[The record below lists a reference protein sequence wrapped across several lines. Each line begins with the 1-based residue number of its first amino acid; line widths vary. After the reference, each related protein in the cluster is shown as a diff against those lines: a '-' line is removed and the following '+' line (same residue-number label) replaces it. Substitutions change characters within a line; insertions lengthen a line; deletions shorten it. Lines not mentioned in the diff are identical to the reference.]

1 MRISVPRRCCPAGA
15 PVQNKFRLLSEF
27 LLEGYMGK
35 EAGGKAEFEKRGWD
49 TRTFFSRDFSEFSS
63 FWAFFAC
70 RLSDFA
76 VNCGTSNRNRQPT
89 SNILNWREWAYLEL
103 E

>member
-1 MRISVPRRCCPAGA
+1 
-15 PVQNKFRLLSEF
+15 
-27 LLEGYMGK
+27 
-35 EAGGKAEFEKRGWD
+35 
-49 TRTFFSRDFSEFSS
+49 
-63 FWAFFAC
+63 
-70 RLSDFA
+70 